1 MVVAMV
7 LVLVLVLVLVVLV
20 LVGAQSV
27 SQSDRGT
34 KVRDR
39 IGSEIVATLI
49 TGETSPRSTF

>member
-1 MVVAMV
+1 MVVAM
-7 LVLVLVLVLVVLV
+7 VLVLVLVLVVLV